1 MRAKVHIF
9 PKPGVLDP
17 QGKAV
22 GTALASLGFENVGE
36 IRQGKLIELELAE
49 PHWVWNRTEPEPAE
63 PPWAWNRTEPE
74 PAEPPWAWNRTESN
88 RLGQ

>member
-22 GTALASLGFENVGE
+22 ASALAGLGFDGIAEL
-36 IRQGKLIELELAE
+36 RQGKLIELELEAADATSARAR
-49 PHWVWNRTEPEPAE
+49 V
-63 PPWAWNRTEPE
+63 
-74 PAEPPWAWNRTESN
+74 
-88 RLGQ
+88 